1 VSPASPAT
9 PATLAA
15 DVAATLQPGFVGTSV
30 PDWLVAAHAGG
41 LASVCLYGDNI
52 SPDGGLAPVCTD
64 ATRRLPGI
72 LLATDEEGGDVT
84 RVHYPA
90 GSTAV
95 GNAVLGRL
103 DDPATTRRV
112 AAGIAAELA
121 DLGIGLDLAPSVDV
135 NSSPDNPVIGV
146 RSFGAD
152 PARVSRH
159 GAAWVDGLQSRGVAA
174 CAKHFPGH
182 GDTATD
188 SHHDLPRIDAPLTV
202 LHEREL
208 APFRAAVDAGVAT
221 IMTSHIIVDA
231 LDPNRPATFSP
242 TVLSVL
248 RDDLGFTGVIVSDAL
263 DMAGASAQTGIPE
276 AAVRALLAG
285 VDLLCLGSAT
295 SEERYSAVH
304 AAIVAAVECGRL
316 PRERVAQAAGRV
328 RDLAATTAAHLTA
341 SDAGALPPATTA
353 ADAGDAA
360 VRGASPVLADDVVA
374 RAFHLSDAARSWIA
388 NPSPAAVVQVGS
400 VANLAVGDV
409 SWGPAG
415 LGATVAEP
423 EVADGA
429 KVAVVGRAMA
439 PEHPAHAVAQRLRA
453 AGHDVVLVECGWP
466 RGGADVETFGG
477 SPAVARALL
486 AVLRGEV
493 SVP

>member
-1 VSPASPAT
+1 VSLT
-9 PATLAA
+9 A
-15 DVAATLQPGFVGTSV
+15 DVAATLQPGFVGTTV
-30 PDWLVAAHAGG
+30 PEWLVAAHAEG

-52 SPDGGLAPVCTD
+52 CPDGGLAPVCAD
-64 ATRRLPGI
+64 ANRRLPGI

-84 RVHYPA
+84 RVHYPQ

-103 DDPATTRRV
+103 DDPGTTRQV
-112 AAGIAAELA
+112 AAGIGAELA

-152 PARVSRH
+152 PATVSRH
-159 GAAWVDGLQSRGVAA
+159 GAAWVAGLQSRGVAA

-188 SHHDLPRIDAPLTV
+188 SHHDLPRIDVGPGV
-202 LHEREL
+202 LRSREL
-208 APFRAAVDAGVAT
+208 APFRAAVEAGVAT
-221 IMTSHIIVDA
+221 VMTSHIVVDA
-231 LDPNRPATFSP
+231 LDPHRPATFSP
-242 TVLSVL
+242 DVLGVL
-248 RDDLGFTGVIVSDAL
+248 RDELGFTGVIVSDAL
-263 DMAGASAQTGIPE
+263 DMAGASARTGIPE

-295 SEERYSAVH
+295 SEERYAAVH
-304 AAIVAAVECGRL
+304 FAVVAAVESGRL

-328 RDLAATTAAHLTA
+328 RELASTTASRLTA
-341 SDAGALPPATTA
+341 SAPDAGPPDAGHPDA
-353 ADAGDAA
+353 GQADAGHAA
-360 VRGASPVLADDVVA
+360 VRVPSPVLADEVVA
-374 RAFHLSDAARSWIA
+374 SAFRLSRKARRWLAS
-388 NPSPAAVVQVGS
+388 PSPLAIAQVDS
-400 VANLAVGDV
+400 VANLAVGSV
-409 SWGPAG
+409 AWGPAG
-415 LGATVAEP
+415 LGATVP
-423 EVADGA
+423 EVQVPAGA
-429 KVAVVGRAMA
+429 KVAVVGRALGA
-439 PEHPAHAVAQRLRA
+439 DHPAHGTVERLRA

>member
-1 VSPASPAT
+1 VSLT
-9 PATLAA
+9 A
-15 DVAATLQPGFVGTSV
+15 DVAATLQPGFVGTTV
-30 PDWLVAAHAGG
+30 PEWLVAAHAEG

-52 SPDGGLAPVCTD
+52 SPDGGLAPVCAD
-64 ATRRLPGI
+64 ANRRLPGI

-84 RVHYPA
+84 RVHYPS

-95 GNAVLGRL
+95 GNGVLGRL
-103 DDPATTRRV
+103 DDLETTRQV
-112 AAGIAAELA
+112 AAGIGAELA

-152 PARVSRH
+152 AATVSRH
-159 GAAWVDGLQSRGVAA
+159 GSAWVDGLQSRGIAA

-188 SHHDLPRIDAPLTV
+188 SHHDLPRIDVTLEV
-202 LHEREL
+202 LREREL

-221 IMTSHIIVDA
+221 IMTSHIVVDA
-231 LDPNRPATFSP
+231 LDPQRPATFSP
-242 TVLSVL
+242 AVIAVL
-248 RDDLGFTGVIVSDAL
+248 RDELGFTGVIVSDAL

-295 SEERYSAVH
+295 SEERY
-304 AAIVAAVECGRL
+304 AAVLGAVVDAVESGRL
-316 PRERVAQAAGRV
+316 PRERVAEAAGRV
-328 RDLAATTAAHLTA
+328 RELAAATASRLTAFA
-341 SDAGALPPATTA
+341 SDAGQP
-353 ADAGDAA
+353 DAGHAA
-360 VRGASPVLADDVVA
+360 AERPSATLAHDVVA
-374 RAFHLSDAARSWIA
+374 RAFRVSGEARRWLAAPEPVAI
-388 NPSPAAVVQVGS
+388 VQVGS
-400 VANLAVGDV
+400 VANLAVGSV
-409 SWGPAG
+409 AWGPAG
-415 LGATVAEP
+415 LGATVP
-423 EVADGA
+423 EAQVPAGA
-429 KVAVVGRAMA
+429 KVAVVGRALGA
-439 PEHPAHAVAQRLRA
+439 DHPAHLVVERLRS

-477 SPAVARALL
+477 SPAVTRALL
-486 AVLRGEV
+486 AVLQGEV

>member
-1 VSPASPAT
+1 MSLT
-9 PATLAA
+9 A
-15 DVAATLQPGFVGTSV
+15 DVAATLQPGFVGTTV
-30 PDWLVAAHAGG
+30 PDWLVAAHAEG
-41 LASVCLYGDNI
+41 LTSVCLYGDNI
-52 SPDGGLAPVCTD
+52 SPDGGLAPVCAD
-64 ATRRLPGI
+64 ANRRLPGI

-84 RVHYPA
+84 RVHYPS

-103 DDPATTRRV
+103 DDLGTTRQV
-112 AAGIAAELA
+112 AAGIGGELA

-152 PARVSRH
+152 AATVARH
-159 GAAWVDGLQSRGVAA
+159 GSAWVEGLQSRGVAA

-188 SHHDLPRIDAPLTV
+188 SHHDLPRIDVTLEV
-202 LHEREL
+202 LREREL
-208 APFRAAVDAGVAT
+208 APFRAAVETGVAT

-231 LDPNRPATFSP
+231 LDPHRPATFSSV
-242 TVLSVL
+242 VLAVL
-248 RDDLGFTGVIVSDAL
+248 RDELGFTGVIVSDAL

-295 SEERYSAVH
+295 SEERYAAVHSAV
-304 AAIVAAVECGRL
+304 VDAVESGRL
-316 PRERVAQAAGRV
+316 PRERVAEAAGRV
-328 RDLAATTAAHLTA
+328 RELAVATA
-341 SDAGALPPATTA
+341 SRRTASAPDAGHA
-353 ADAGDAA
+353 AAERPSAA
-360 VRGASPVLADDVVA
+360 LADDVVA
-374 RAFHLSDAARSWIA
+374 RAFRVSDDARRWLAA
-388 NPSPAAVVQVGS
+388 PAPLAIVQVDS
-400 VANLAVGDV
+400 VANLAVGSV
-409 SWGPAG
+409 AWGPAG
-415 LGATVAEP
+415 LGATVP
-423 EVADGA
+423 EEHVPAGA
-429 KVAVVGRAMA
+429 KVAVVGRALGA
-439 PEHPAHAVAQRLRA
+439 DHPAHLVLERLRA
-453 AGHDVVLVECGWP
+453 LGHHVVLVECGWP

-477 SPAVARALL
+477 SPAVTRALL